1 MEQWSNASNIRWS
14 VAANKLEHG
23 RPRCNLL
30 DTLVCSNLATWCPS
44 WGKSPWL
51 ATTTT
56 FTAAYPVTVS
66 PWLCFNLSTMYPPFL
81 ACSCSPAMT
90 GLSFTPLAQ
99 LVLLLLSCSL
109 PSLHHLYKV
118 ELGNSFQRHILRM
131 KYSNLGTMNASS
143 IRWSMAGHAATYLM
157 HALEHGRP
165 CCNLLHALAH
175 SNLVTWCPSWG
186 KSPWLATNSL
196 RYVLS

>member
-1 MEQWSNASNIRWS
+1 
-14 VAANKLEHG
+14 
-23 RPRCNLL
+23 
-30 DTLVCSNLATWCPS
+30 
-44 WGKSPWL
+44 
-51 ATTTT
+51 
-56 FTAAYPVTVS
+56 
-66 PWLCFNLSTMYPPFL
+66 
-81 ACSCSPAMT
+81 
-90 GLSFTPLAQ
+90 
-99 LVLLLLSCSL
+99 
-109 PSLHHLYKV
+109 LYKV

-196 RYVLS
+196 RYVPS